1 MCQESL
7 SPTFSRRPSLWAL
20 SVLAVSFGMTACL
33 DLVTDQAMAKLT
45 GDSPDRS
52 APLTPEQVLERM
64 AATLQEMDTLS
75 VQVDGFWAAAL
86 QGGDTSGVLQ
96 LARPGKVSWIEE
108 GNSFGPSVESVVS
121 DGTPE
126 GLLRWEYIPRDN
138 TYRMR
143 TDTPEDWGLP
153 PEEALTRHLPLAGV
167 LFHGGRLEGWGL
179 LGMMRALED
188 QMPEENMIHPLT
200 LSLFSTAE
208 ALPAMEELDELPRCD
223 CHGVEGWLAVQF
235 AGGEKGGMAHRLRL
249 WIDQESN
256 LPRRLEFVGYRLLPG
271 PWDPQDPFAFVM
283 EWDGEPMAVS
293 INTENYSNYVVD
305 EPIPDDTFQPHF
317 PEGATLIE
325 AEPPP
330 PEPEES

>member
-153 PEEALTRHLPLAGV
+153 PEEALTNAFVTDVTTEIDGDV
-167 LFHGGRLEGWGL
+167 LDVRRGPDVTDPGAQSNEVSKRNVFVLIEPGTNRNANVGRAYVRDSNHTGDK
-179 LGMMRALED
+179 LG
-188 QMPEENMIHPLT
+188 
-200 LSLFSTAE
+200 
-208 ALPAMEELDELPRCD
+208 
-223 CHGVEGWLAVQF
+223 
-235 AGGEKGGMAHRLRL
+235 
-249 WIDQESN
+249 
-256 LPRRLEFVGYRLLPG
+256 G
-271 PWDPQDPFAFVM
+271 PWPLDATDPPVTIKDVRFSATHNIDTTDSGN
-283 EWDGEPMAVS
+283 DG
-293 INTENYSNYVVD
+293 
-305 EPIPDDTFQPHF
+305 DDTLLVMSFINYKALLN
-317 PEGATLIE
+317 EYGLNMEVVCE
-325 AEPPP
+325 AC
-330 PEPEES
+330 